1 MSIFGRIV
9 PKNSHNHA
17 LDRIN
22 KRKQQVTGDS
32 WWLSSIHLRTVMS
45 KVVSQGGKA
54 PGPDG
59 LTFPS
64 LSQAQWDFNLRFLAY
79 IIKKHG
85 YQPGPTR
92 PVRIPKVNG
101 KKRTIQVPNLMDKV
115 AARACMEA
123 LSDVCENM
131 FVDWSYGYRP
141 GRSHVDVLKN
151 IQKDYQ
157 DGCVYITH
165 YDARDA
171 FDNIHVPKLRALIRE
186 LPINDKV
193 KSLAEGIVSK
203 GVADNGSVKDFCD
216 MCENNL
222 ALNGGYAV
230 NSQSELVDKSL
241 SNIDCIT
248 EYYEKHY
255 ISHKHMGISQGNSL
269 SGLMYNLFL
278 HNLHD
283 KVINSYLT
291 NDLRIYRYADNFI
304 CVGKEENAVNEL
316 ASMSMGLLTIGGIQ
330 CKYEETVNIN
340 NKNLELLGLTVSSEN
355 NNIGFDLT
363 ESSWTRL
370 DQVLDEA
377 LTHPFPSKQI
387 TLITNGWKQSSYP
400 VTWSVRHQKRLDD
413 LLGKYGVNSPYLL
426 PRSED

>member
-1 MSIFGRIV
+1 MYTSGPRIL
-9 PKNSHNHA
+9 KNNHNHA

-22 KRKQQVTGDS
+22 KRKQQATGDS
-32 WWLSSIHLRTVMS
+32 WWLSSIHLRTVMN
-45 KVVSQGGKA
+45 KVVWQGGKA

-64 LSQAQWDFNLRFLAY
+64 LSMAQWNSKLRFLGY
-79 IIKKHG
+79 IIKNQA

-92 PVRIPKVNG
+92 PVEIPKFNG
-101 KKRTIQVPNLMDKV
+101 KKRIIQVPNFIDKV

-141 GRSHVDVLKN
+141 GRSHVHVLKN

-157 DGCVYITH
+157 DGCVYIAH

-171 FDNIHVPKLRALIRE
+171 FDNINVSKLKALIRE
-186 LPINDKV
+186 LPVNDKV

-203 GVADNGSVKDFCD
+203 GVADDGLGKDFCD
-216 MCENNL
+216 MCENTL

-230 NSQSELVDKSL
+230 TSQAELVGKSFG
-241 SNIDCIT
+241 NIDCIT
-248 EYYEKHY
+248 EYYEQHD
-255 ISHKHMGISQGNSL
+255 ISCKQLGISQGNSL

-278 HNLHD
+278 HNFHD
-283 KVINSYLT
+283 KVINSYL
-291 NDLRIYRYADNFI
+291 NNGLRIYRYADNFI

-316 ASMSMGLLTIGGIQ
+316 ASMSMGLLIRVGIQ
-330 CKYEETVNIN
+330 CRCDETVNIN
-340 NKNLELLGLTVSSEN
+340 NKILELLGLTVIAED
-355 NNIGFDLT
+355 NNITFDLT

-377 LTHPFPSKQI
+377 LTHPSPSKQT

-400 VTWSVRHQKRLDD
+400 VTWSVRHQERLDD
-413 LLGKYGVNSPYLL
+413 LLSKYGVNAPL
-426 PRSED
+426 PRNED